1 MSLRSFITIV
11 TSPRP
16 RVGKTLVA
24 RLMADFHL
32 HNNRTIAAFDI
43 NGDDATLS
51 QFMPNHSG
59 PADVTEIHGQ
69 MALFDRLVADD
80 GSYKIVDLGD
90 AAFKAFFDVAKQID
104 FAAEVR
110 RRGLAAV
117 VLFVAT
123 PDATSVE
130 AYAKL
135 RHDFPQAA
143 IVPIHNEILGV
154 AQHRDK
160 FAAPGSGAIPV
171 HIAALAPGLRK
182 IIDRP
187 PFSFAD
193 SSGAPIDVPLEM
205 HVELQRWLRKIYVEF
220 RQMELRVLLTDLERS
235 LGEPPRSNQI

>member
-1 MSLRSFITIV
+1 MPLRSFITIV

-32 HNNRTIAAFDI
+32 QNGRAIAAFDI
-43 NGDDATLS
+43 NGDEAVLS
-51 QFMPNHSG
+51 QFLPNHSA

-90 AAFKAFFDVAKQID
+90 AAFKTFFSVAKQID
-104 FAAEVR
+104 FVAEVR

-117 VLFVAT
+117 VLFVAA

-130 AYAKL
+130 AYAQL
-135 RHDFPQAA
+135 RQDFSQAA
-143 IVPIHNEILGV
+143 IVPVHNEILGV

-160 FAAPGSGAIPV
+160 YATSGSGVPV

-205 HVELQRWLRKIYVEF
+205 HAELQRWLRKIYVEF
-220 RQMELRVLLTDLERS
+220 RQLELRVLLNDLERS
-235 LGEPPRSNQI
+235 LGGLPRSNQI

>member
-1 MSLRSFITIV
+1 MSLRSFITVV

-32 HNNRTIAAFDI
+32 HNGRQVDAFDI

-51 QFMPNHSG
+51 QFIPRHSG
-59 PADVTEIHGQ
+59 PADVSEIHGQ

-90 AAFKAFFDVAKQID
+90 AAFKTFFDVAKQID

-110 RRGLAAV
+110 RRGLAV
-117 VLFVAT
+117 VILFVAT

-143 IVPIHNEILGV
+143 IVPVHNEILGV

-171 HIAALAPGLRK
+171 HIASLAPGLRK

-193 SSGAPIDVPLEM
+193 PAGADIPLEM
-205 HVELQRWLRKIYVEF
+205 HMELQRWLRKIYVEF
-220 RQMELRVLLTDLERS
+220 RQMELRVLLTDLARS
-235 LGEPPRSNQI
+235 LGGEPRSTQI

>member
-1 MSLRSFITIV
+1 MSLRSFITVV

-32 HNNRTIAAFDI
+32 HNGRDIAAFDI

-51 QFMPNHSG
+51 QFMPRHSA

-90 AAFKAFFDVAKQID
+90 TEFRAFFGVAKQID

-135 RHDFPQAA
+135 RLDFPQAA
-143 IVPIHNEILGV
+143 IVPVHNEILGV

-160 FAAPGSGAIPV
+160 FVAPGSGAIPV

-205 HVELQRWLRKIYVEF
+205 HIELQRWLRKIYVEF

-235 LGEPPRSNQI
+235 LGGPPRSTQI

>member
-1 MSLRSFITIV
+1 MSLRSFITVV

-16 RVGKTLVA
+16 RIGKTLVA

-32 HNNRTIAAFDI
+32 HNGRSIAAFDI
-43 NGDDATLS
+43 NGDDTALS
-51 QFMPNHSG
+51 QFMPNQSA
-59 PADVTEIHGQ
+59 PADIAEIHGQ

-80 GSYKIVDLGD
+80 GKYKIVDLGH
-90 AAFKAFFDVAKQID
+90 AAFKGFFEVAKQID

-110 RRGLAAV
+110 RRGLAVV
-117 VLFVAT
+117 VLFVTT

-130 AYAKL
+130 AYAQL

-143 IVPIHNEILGV
+143 IVPVHNELLGV

-160 FAAPGSGAIPV
+160 FAGPAAV

-193 SSGAPIDVPLEM
+193 SGGAPIDVPLEM

>member
-1 MSLRSFITIV
+1 MSLRSFITVV

-16 RVGKTLVA
+16 RIGKTLVA

-32 HNNRTIAAFDI
+32 HNGRSIAAFDI
-43 NGDDATLS
+43 NSDDTALS
-51 QFMPNHSG
+51 QFMPNQSA
-59 PADVTEIHGQ
+59 PADIAEIHGQ

-80 GSYKIVDLGD
+80 GKYKIVDLGH
-90 AAFKAFFDVAKQID
+90 AAFKGFFEVAKQID

-110 RRGLAAV
+110 RRGLAVV
-117 VLFVAT
+117 VLFVTT

-130 AYAKL
+130 AYAQL

-143 IVPIHNEILGV
+143 IVPVHNELLGV

-160 FAAPGSGAIPV
+160 FAGPAAV

-193 SSGAPIDVPLEM
+193 SGGAPIDVPLEM

>member
-32 HNNRTIAAFDI
+32 HNNRAIAAFDI

-51 QFMPNHSG
+51 QFMPAHSA
-59 PADVTEIHGQ
+59 PADVTDIHGQ

-80 GSYKIVDLGD
+80 AAYKIVDLGD
-90 AAFKAFFDVAKQID
+90 AAFKTFFAVAKQID

-110 RRGLAAV
+110 RRGLAVV
-117 VLFVAT
+117 VLFVTT
-123 PDATSVE
+123 PDAVSVE
-130 AYAKL
+130 AYAQL
-135 RHDFPQAA
+135 RNDFPQAA
-143 IVPIHNEILGV
+143 IVPVHNEMLG
-154 AQHRDK
+154 ASQHRDK
-160 FAAPGSGAIPV
+160 FEGPALPV
-171 HIAALAPGLRK
+171 HIATLAPGLRK

-193 SSGAPIDVPLEM
+193 AGRAPIDVPLEM

-235 LGEPPRSNQI
+235 LGNGPHSTQI